1 MHHLSLVIVPT
12 PSVSVTSLTDQIAGL
27 PLELQCIVTGVRG
40 ITSTVN
46 ITWIVD
52 DLELEPITVV
62 VSSLM
67 DIMQL
72 YTHTYT
78 IDQLN
83 VTNNET
89 VYQCKVV
96 IDSDQL
102 VNASDIF
109 RLNVTGKQ
117 RTVWLTINRFM
128 YICVSLST
136 LVLNSGRDWHGK
148 NGNRI
153 FSGLKHTLR

>member
-1 MHHLSLVIVPT
+1 MHHLSLIIVPT
-12 PSVSVTSLTDQIAGL
+12 PTVSVTALTDQIAGL

-62 VSSLM
+62 DVSSLM
-67 DIMQL
+67 DDMQL
-72 YTHTYT
+72 YMNIYT

-117 RTVWLTINRFM
+117 RTV
-128 YICVSLST
+128 
-136 LVLNSGRDWHGK
+136 
-148 NGNRI
+148 
-153 FSGLKHTLR
+153 

>member
-1 MHHLSLVIVPT
+1 MVDNNYKQFMHHLSLVTVPT
-12 PSVSVTSLTDQIAGL
+12 PTVNVTALTDQIAGL

-46 ITWIVD
+46 ITWMVD
-52 DLELEPITVV
+52 DLEFEPITVV
-62 VSSLM
+62 VSSPM
-67 DIMQL
+67 NDMQL
-72 YTHTYT
+72 YMNIYT

-89 VYQCKVV
+89 IYQCKVV

-117 RTVWLTINRFM
+117 RTV
-128 YICVSLST
+128 
-136 LVLNSGRDWHGK
+136 
-148 NGNRI
+148 
-153 FSGLKHTLR
+153 

>member
-12 PSVSVTSLTDQIAGL
+12 PSVSVTALTEQIAGL

-40 ITSTVN
+40 VTSTVN

-62 VSSLM
+62 VSSTV
-67 DIMQL
+67 DDMQL
-72 YTHTYT
+72 YMNIYT

-83 VTNNET
+83 VTSNET
-89 VYQCKVV
+89 IYQCKVV

-102 VNASDIF
+102 VNASDTF
-109 RLNVTGKQ
+109 KLNITGK
-117 RTVWLTINRFM
+117 
-128 YICVSLST
+128 
-136 LVLNSGRDWHGK
+136 
-148 NGNRI
+148 
-153 FSGLKHTLR
+153 

>member
-1 MHHLSLVIVPT
+1 MHHLSLIVPT
-12 PSVSVTSLTDQIAGL
+12 PTVSVAALNDQIAGL

-46 ITWIVD
+46 ITWIID
-52 DLELEPITVV
+52 DLELEQITDVD

-67 DIMQL
+67 DDMQL
-72 YTHTYT
+72 YMSNYT

-89 VYQCKVV
+89 IYQCKVV

-102 VNASDIF
+102 VNASDTF
-109 RLNVTGKQ
+109 KLNITGK
-117 RTVWLTINRFM
+117 
-128 YICVSLST
+128 
-136 LVLNSGRDWHGK
+136 
-148 NGNRI
+148 
-153 FSGLKHTLR
+153 